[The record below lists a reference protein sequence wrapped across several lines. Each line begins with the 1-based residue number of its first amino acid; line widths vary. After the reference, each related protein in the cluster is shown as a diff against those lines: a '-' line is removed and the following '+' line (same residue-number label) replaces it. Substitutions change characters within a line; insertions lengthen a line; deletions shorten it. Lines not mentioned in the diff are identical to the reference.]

1 MDLQTQ
7 TDKRTDGQTDIMSR
21 HVTSHHVVSRHVKI
35 FSSCASLHITSTH
48 TCPAISFLLPSDS
61 AAVEVSSPLQVPWK
75 KFSLYAAD
83 VLSTFQVHTAHCK
96 CTLHTEYSTL
106 HTAHCRAS
114 SWTRPAGRAV
124 CPGARRPSTTSP
136 SISQT

>member
-83 VLSTFQVHTAHCK
+83 VLSIIQVHTAHC
-96 CTLHTEYSTL
+96 TL
-106 HTAHCRAS
+106 HTAHCTLQSFKLDPTSGKS
-114 SWTRPAGRAV
+114 SV
-124 CPGARRPSTTSP
+124 PGAGGLTLLRQVSH
-136 SISQT
+136 